1 MSLPPVTALSGVLS
15 SQTMRFRAT
24 KWKPQSNG
32 FTLVELLVGVAVG
45 SITLGMVA
53 TIASRYNRST
63 DTAIWAAQT
72 EQDYGRISRLMAT
85 EIREACLVQVSGSPG
100 TTATPPVTPCTPA
113 SVTPCTTAP
122 GTALYLLVPL
132 NLANGTVSYR
142 VISYTRN
149 TNQLRR
155 TGPPITA
162 TGALS
167 TAADVADVVLM
178 DNLVNSSTGFV
189 PRVNNTCTSATIQF
203 QFAVPNL
210 ATTLTREIVVSVGS
224 PSVLN

>member
-1 MSLPPVTALSGVLS
+1 MKL
-15 SQTMRFRAT
+15 RAI
-24 KWKPQSNG
+24 KWKLPARG
-32 FTLVELLVGVAVG
+32 FTLVELLVGLVVG

-63 DTAIWAAQT
+63 DTAIWAAQA
-72 EQDYGRISRLMAT
+72 EQDYGRISRLLAT
-85 EIREACLVQVSGSPG
+85 EITEACLVQVSGSPT
-100 TTATPPVTPCTPA
+100 TTATLPATPCTPA
-113 SVTPCTTAP
+113 SATPCTTTT
-122 GTALYLLVPL
+122 GTTLYLLVPL
-132 NLANGTVSYR
+132 TLANGTVDYR

-167 TAADVADVVLM
+167 TAADVANVVLI
-178 DNLVNSSTGFV
+178 DNLVNANAGFA
-189 PRVNNTCTSATIQF
+189 PQVNGTCTSAIIGF

-210 ATTLTREIVVSVGS
+210 TSTLDRSITVSVGS
-224 PSVLN
+224 PVVQN